1 MKSWDLLIK
10 GGTVVDTSQGLHGVA
25 DVAISGDRIAAV
37 GPALDQTQ
45 AANII
50 DAANKLVTA
59 GFIDLHTHN
68 FISSPKLPSLDADA
82 TSLANGCTTVL
93 DAGTATPTEF
103 PHYWET
109 DIADAKTRIYA
120 LIRMPT
126 PYGPDPATVEE
137 AAAVIKQYGDV
148 LIGMKYHHS
157 QHYVTLP
164 LAREAADFGG
174 GILMAEAYGAPIPQ
188 LLDYMNPG
196 DIVTHTFHASFRYPL
211 WDHRGEVWPA
221 VWDAIDRGVY
231 LDIGHGARGFAFRT
245 MEHAL
250 EKGLKPSTIS
260 TDVHQGNVD
269 GPTYDMPTT
278 MSKMLALGLSLDEVI
293 AMSTVVPAKAL
304 RQEGSLGTLKP
315 GAQAD
320 VTISELAEGKFEYLD
335 VLHER
340 RVGRQRILPE
350 TTIHDGLVYDGPRYE
365 PDDMTHATNAPPGFI
380 EGT

>member
-1 MKSWDLLIK
+1 MMWDLLVK
-10 GGTVVDTSQGLHGVA
+10 GGTVVDPGQGLHGAA
-25 DVAISGDRIAAV
+25 DVAIAGDRIAAV
-37 GPALDQTQ
+37 GVGLDESQ
-45 AANII
+45 AARVI
-50 DAANKLVTA
+50 DTAGKYVTP

-68 FISSPKLPSLDADA
+68 FVSNPNLPSLDADS

-93 DAGTATPTEF
+93 DAGTATPSEF
-103 PHYWET
+103 PHFWET
-109 DIADAKTRIYA
+109 DLADAKTRIYA
-120 LIRMPT
+120 IIRMPM

-137 AAAVIKQYGDV
+137 AASVIKQYSDV

-164 LAREAADFGG
+164 LAREAADFAGG
-174 GILMAEAYGAPIPQ
+174 VLMAEAYGAPIPQ

-221 VWDAIDRGVY
+221 VWDAVERGVY

-245 MEHAL
+245 MERAL
-250 EKGLKPSTIS
+250 DKGLKPSTIS
-260 TDVHQGNVD
+260 TDVHRMNVD

-293 AMSTVVPAKAL
+293 EMSTTTPAKAL
-304 RQEGSLGTLKP
+304 RQEGVIGTLKP
-315 GAQAD
+315 GAMAD
-320 VTISELAEGKFEYLD
+320 VTISELARGEFEFLD
-335 VLHER
+335 VLHEK
-340 RVGRQRILPE
+340 RVAPARILPE
-350 TTIHDGLVYDGPRYE
+350 VVIHGGTIYDGPRYQ
-365 PDDMTHATNAPPGFI
+365 PAQMTHTADAPHGFI

>member
-1 MKSWDLLIK
+1 MMWDLLVK
-10 GGTVVDTSQGLHGVA
+10 GGTVVDPGQGLHGAA
-25 DVAISGDRIAAV
+25 DVAIAGDRIAAV
-37 GPALDQTQ
+37 GVGLDESQ
-45 AANII
+45 AARVI
-50 DAANKLVTA
+50 DAAGKYVTP

-68 FISSPKLPSLDADA
+68 FVSNPNLPSLDADS

-93 DAGTATPTEF
+93 DAGTATPSEF
-103 PHYWET
+103 PHFWET
-109 DIADAKTRIYA
+109 DLADAKTRIYA
-120 LIRMPT
+120 LIRMPM

-137 AAAVIKQYGDV
+137 AASVIKQYSDV

-164 LAREAADFGG
+164 LAREAADFAGG
-174 GILMAEAYGAPIPQ
+174 VLMAEAYGAPIPQ

-221 VWDAIDRGVY
+221 VWDAVKRGVY

-245 MEHAL
+245 MERAL
-250 EKGLKPSTIS
+250 DNGLKPSTIS
-260 TDVHQGNVD
+260 TDVHRMNVD

-293 AMSTVVPAKAL
+293 EMSTTTPAKAL
-304 RQEGSLGTLKP
+304 RQEGVIGTLKP
-315 GAQAD
+315 GAMAD
-320 VTISELAEGKFEYLD
+320 VTISELARGEFEFLD
-335 VLHER
+335 VLHEK
-340 RVGRQRILPE
+340 RVAPARILPE
-350 TTIHDGLVYDGPRYE
+350 VVIHGGTIYDGPRYQ
-365 PDDMTHATNAPPGFI
+365 PAQMTHTADAPHGFI

>member
-1 MKSWDLLIK
+1 MMWDLLVK
-10 GGTVVDTSQGLHGVA
+10 GGMVVDPGQGLHGAA
-25 DVAISGDRIAAV
+25 DVAIAGDRIAAV
-37 GPALDQTQ
+37 GVGLGESH
-45 AANII
+45 AARVI
-50 DAANKLVTA
+50 DAAGKCVTP

-68 FISSPKLPSLDADA
+68 FVSNPNLPSLDADS

-93 DAGTATPTEF
+93 DAGTATPSEF
-103 PHYWET
+103 PHFWET
-109 DIADAKTRIYA
+109 DLADAKTRIYA
-120 LIRMPT
+120 LIRMPM

-137 AAAVIKQYGDV
+137 AAAVIKQYSDV

-164 LAREAADFGG
+164 LAREAADFAGG
-174 GILMAEAYGAPIPQ
+174 VLMAEAYGAPIPQ

-221 VWDAIDRGVY
+221 VWDAVERGVY

-245 MEHAL
+245 MERAL
-250 EKGLKPSTIS
+250 DNGLKPSTIS
-260 TDVHQGNVD
+260 TDVHRMNVD

-293 AMSTVVPAKAL
+293 EMSTTTPAKAL
-304 RQEGSLGTLKP
+304 RQEGVIGTLKP
-315 GAQAD
+315 GAMAD
-320 VTISELAEGKFEYLD
+320 VTISELARGEFEFLD
-335 VLHER
+335 VLHEK
-340 RVGRQRILPE
+340 RVAPARILPE
-350 TTIHDGLVYDGPRYE
+350 VVIHGGTIYDGPRYQ
-365 PDDMTHATNAPPGFI
+365 PAQMTHTADAPHGFI

>member
-1 MKSWDLLIK
+1 MWDLLVK
-10 GGTVVDTSQGLHGVA
+10 DGTVVDPSQGLHGAA
-25 DVAISGDRIAAV
+25 DVAVSGDRIAAV
-37 GPALDQTQ
+37 GVGLDQAQ
-45 AANII
+45 AARVI
-50 DAANKLVTA
+50 DAAGKYVTP

-68 FISSPKLPSLDADA
+68 FVSNPNLPSLDADS

-93 DAGTATPTEF
+93 DAGTATPNEF
-103 PHYWET
+103 PHFWET
-109 DIADAKTRIYA
+109 DLADAKTRIYA
-120 LIRMPT
+120 LIRMPM

-137 AAAVIKQYGDV
+137 AASVIKQYGDV

-164 LAREAADFGG
+164 LAREAADFAG

-196 DIVTHTFHASFRYPL
+196 DIVTHTFHSSFRYPL

-221 VWDAIDRGVY
+221 VWDAVERGVY

-245 MEHAL
+245 MERAL
-250 EKGLKPSTIS
+250 DKGLKPSTIS
-260 TDVHQGNVD
+260 TDVHRMNVD

-293 AMSTVVPAKAL
+293 KMSTTAPAKAL
-304 RQEGSLGTLKP
+304 RQEGIIGTLKP
-315 GAQAD
+315 GAMAD
-320 VTISELAEGKFEYLD
+320 VTISELAQGEFEFLD
-335 VLHER
+335 VLHEK
-340 RVGRQRILPE
+340 RVGAARILPE
-350 TTIHDGLVYDGPRYE
+350 VIIHNGVIYDGPRYH
-365 PDDMTHATNAPPGFI
+365 PAQMTHTADAPSGFI

>member
-1 MKSWDLLIK
+1 MMWDLLVK
-10 GGTVVDTSQGLHGVA
+10 GGTVVDPGQGLHGAA
-25 DVAISGDRIAAV
+25 DVAIAGDRIAAV
-37 GPALDQTQ
+37 GVGLDESH
-45 AANII
+45 AATVI
-50 DAANKLVTA
+50 DAAGKYVTP

-68 FISSPKLPSLDADA
+68 FVSNPNLPSLDADS

-93 DAGTATPTEF
+93 DAGTATPSEF
-103 PHYWET
+103 PHFWET
-109 DIADAKTRIYA
+109 DLADAKTRIYA
-120 LIRMPT
+120 LIRMPM

-137 AAAVIKQYGDV
+137 AASVIKQYSDV

-164 LAREAADFGG
+164 LAREAADFAG

-221 VWDAIDRGVY
+221 VWDAVERGVY

-245 MEHAL
+245 MERAL
-250 EKGLKPSTIS
+250 DKGLKPSTIS
-260 TDVHQGNVD
+260 TDVHRMNVD

-278 MSKMLALGLSLDEVI
+278 MSKMLALGLSLDDVI
-293 AMSTVVPAKAL
+293 EMSTTTPAKAL
-304 RQEGSLGTLKP
+304 RQEGVIGALKP
-315 GAQAD
+315 GAVAD
-320 VTISELAEGKFEYLD
+320 VTISELARGEFEFLD
-335 VLHER
+335 VLHEK
-340 RVGRQRILPE
+340 RVGPARILPE
-350 TTIHDGLVYDGPRYE
+350 VVIHGGTIYDGPRYQ
-365 PDDMTHATNAPPGFI
+365 PAQMTHTADAPHGFI

>member
-1 MKSWDLLIK
+1 MNWDLLVK
-10 GGTVVDTSQGLHGVA
+10 GGTVVDPSQGLHGTA
-25 DVAISGDRIAAV
+25 DVAVSGDKIAVV
-37 GPALDQTQ
+37 GPGLDDTS
-45 AANII
+45 AVKVI
-50 DAANKLVTA
+50 DATGKLVTA

-68 FISSPKLPSLDADA
+68 FISSPKLPSLDADT
-82 TSLANGCTTVL
+82 TSLAYGVTTVL
-93 DAGTATPTEF
+93 DAGTATPSEF

-120 LIRMPT
+120 LIRMPM

-137 AAAVIKQYGDV
+137 AAAVIKQYDDV

-157 QHYVTLP
+157 QHYTTLP

-221 VWDAIDRGVY
+221 VWDAVERGVY

-245 MEHAL
+245 MEYAL

-260 TDVHQGNVD
+260 TDVHQGNVN

-278 MSKMLALGLSLDEVI
+278 MSKMLALGMSLDEVI
-293 AMSTVVPAKAL
+293 ETSTVVPAKAL
-304 RQEGSLGTLKP
+304 RQEGFIGTLKP

-320 VTISELAEGKFEYLD
+320 VTISELTTGEFEYLD
-335 VLHER
+335 VLHEK
-340 RVGRQRILPE
+340 RVGKQRILPE
-350 TTIHDGLVYDGPRYE
+350 TTIHDGVIYDGPRYE
-365 PDDMTHATNAPPGFI
+365 PGKMIHATDAPPGFI

>member
-1 MKSWDLLIK
+1 MMWDLLVK
-10 GGTVVDTSQGLHGVA
+10 GGMVVDPGQGLHGAA
-25 DVAISGDRIAAV
+25 DVAIAGDRIAAV
-37 GPALDQTQ
+37 GVGLDESQ
-45 AANII
+45 AARVI
-50 DAANKLVTA
+50 DAAGKYVTP

-68 FISSPKLPSLDADA
+68 FVSNPNLPSLDADS

-93 DAGTATPTEF
+93 DAGTATPSEF
-103 PHYWET
+103 PHFWET
-109 DIADAKTRIYA
+109 DLADAKTRIYA
-120 LIRMPT
+120 LIRMPM

-137 AAAVIKQYGDV
+137 AASVIKQYSDV

-164 LAREAADFGG
+164 LAREAADFAGG
-174 GILMAEAYGAPIPQ
+174 VLMAEAYGAPIPQ

-221 VWDAIDRGVY
+221 VWDAVERGVY

-245 MEHAL
+245 MERAL
-250 EKGLKPSTIS
+250 DKGLKPSTIS
-260 TDVHQGNVD
+260 TDVHRMNVD

-293 AMSTVVPAKAL
+293 EMSTTTPAKAL
-304 RQEGSLGTLKP
+304 RQEGVIGTLKP
-315 GAQAD
+315 GAMAD
-320 VTISELAEGKFEYLD
+320 VTISELARGEFEFLD
-335 VLHER
+335 VLHEK
-340 RVGRQRILPE
+340 RVAPARILPE
-350 TTIHDGLVYDGPRYE
+350 VVIHGGKIYDGPRYQ
-365 PDDMTHATNAPPGFI
+365 PAQMTHTADAPHGFI

>member
-1 MKSWDLLIK
+1 MMWDLLVK
-10 GGTVVDTSQGLHGVA
+10 GGTVVDPGQGLHGAA
-25 DVAISGDRIAAV
+25 DVAIAGDRIAAV
-37 GPALDQTQ
+37 GVGLDESQ
-45 AANII
+45 AAKVI
-50 DAANKLVTA
+50 DAAGKYVTP

-68 FISSPKLPSLDADA
+68 FVSNPNLPSLDADS

-93 DAGTATPTEF
+93 DAGTATPSEF
-103 PHYWET
+103 PHFWET
-109 DIADAKTRIYA
+109 DLADAKTRIYA
-120 LIRMPT
+120 LIRMPM

-137 AAAVIKQYGDV
+137 AASVIKQYSDV

-164 LAREAADFGG
+164 LAREAADFAGG
-174 GILMAEAYGAPIPQ
+174 VLMAEAYGAPIPQ

-221 VWDAIDRGVY
+221 VWDAVERGVY

-245 MEHAL
+245 MERAL
-250 EKGLKPSTIS
+250 DKGLKPSTIS
-260 TDVHQGNVD
+260 TDVHRMNVD

-293 AMSTVVPAKAL
+293 EMSTTTPAKAL
-304 RQEGSLGTLKP
+304 RQEGVIGTLKQ
-315 GAQAD
+315 GAMAD
-320 VTISELAEGKFEYLD
+320 VTISELARGEFEFLD
-335 VLHER
+335 VLHEK
-340 RVGRQRILPE
+340 RVAPARILPE
-350 TTIHDGLVYDGPRYE
+350 VVIHGGTIYDGPRYQ
-365 PDDMTHATNAPPGFI
+365 PAQMTHTADAPHGFI

>member
-1 MKSWDLLIK
+1 MMWDLLVK
-10 GGTVVDTSQGLHGVA
+10 GGTVVDPGQGLHGAA
-25 DVAISGDRIAAV
+25 DVAIAGDRIAAV
-37 GPALDQTQ
+37 SVGLDESQ
-45 AANII
+45 AARVI
-50 DAANKLVTA
+50 DAAGKYVTP

-68 FISSPKLPSLDADA
+68 FVSNPNLPSLDADS

-93 DAGTATPTEF
+93 DAGTATPSEF
-103 PHYWET
+103 PHFWET
-109 DIADAKTRIYA
+109 DLADSKTRIYA
-120 LIRMPT
+120 LIRMPM

-137 AAAVIKQYGDV
+137 AASVIKQYSDV

-164 LAREAADFGG
+164 LAREAADFAGG
-174 GILMAEAYGAPIPQ
+174 VLMAEAYGAPIPQ

-221 VWDAIDRGVY
+221 VWDAVERGVY

-245 MEHAL
+245 MERAL
-250 EKGLKPSTIS
+250 DKGLKPSTIS
-260 TDVHQGNVD
+260 TDVHRMNVD

-293 AMSTVVPAKAL
+293 EMSTTTPAKAL
-304 RQEGSLGTLKP
+304 RQEGVIGTLKP
-315 GAQAD
+315 GAMAD
-320 VTISELAEGKFEYLD
+320 VTISELARGEFEFLD
-335 VLHER
+335 VLHEK
-340 RVGRQRILPE
+340 RVAPARILPE
-350 TTIHDGLVYDGPRYE
+350 VVIHGGTIYDGPRYQ
-365 PDDMTHATNAPPGFI
+365 PAQMTHTADAPHGFI

>member
-1 MKSWDLLIK
+1 MMWDLLVK
-10 GGTVVDTSQGLHGVA
+10 GGTVVDPGQGLHGAA
-25 DVAISGDRIAAV
+25 DVAIAGDRIAAV
-37 GPALDQTQ
+37 GVGLDESQ
-45 AANII
+45 AARVI
-50 DAANKLVTA
+50 DAAGKYVTP

-68 FISSPKLPSLDADA
+68 FVSNPNLPSLDADS

-93 DAGTATPTEF
+93 DAGTATPSEF
-103 PHYWET
+103 PHFWET
-109 DIADAKTRIYA
+109 DLADAKTRIYA
-120 LIRMPT
+120 LIRMPM

-137 AAAVIKQYGDV
+137 AASVIKQYSDV

-164 LAREAADFGG
+164 LAREAADFAGG
-174 GILMAEAYGAPIPQ
+174 VLMAEAYGAPIPQ

-221 VWDAIDRGVY
+221 VWDAVERGVY

-245 MEHAL
+245 MERAL
-250 EKGLKPSTIS
+250 DKGLKPSTIS
-260 TDVHQGNVD
+260 TDVHRMNVD

-293 AMSTVVPAKAL
+293 EMSTTTPAKAL
-304 RQEGSLGTLKP
+304 RQEGVIGTLKL
-315 GAQAD
+315 GAMAD
-320 VTISELAEGKFEYLD
+320 VTISELARGEFEFLD
-335 VLHER
+335 VLHEK
-340 RVGRQRILPE
+340 RVAPARILPE
-350 TTIHDGLVYDGPRYE
+350 VVIHGGTIYDGPRYQ
-365 PDDMTHATNAPPGFI
+365 PAQMTHTADAPHGFI

>member
-1 MKSWDLLIK
+1 MRWDLLIRH
-10 GGTVVDTSQGLHGVA
+10 GTVVDPSQGLHGIA
-25 DVAISGDRIAAV
+25 DVAISGDKIAAV
-37 GPALDQTQ
+37 GVGLNE
-45 AANII
+45 ANADKVI
-50 DAANKLVTA
+50 DATGKHVTP

-68 FISSPKLPSLDADA
+68 FVSSPKLPSLDADT

-93 DAGTATPTEF
+93 DAGTATPSEF

-109 DIADAKTRIYA
+109 DIADARTRIYA
-120 LIRMPT
+120 LIRMPM
-126 PYGPDPATVEE
+126 PYGPDPATVE
-137 AAAVIKQYGDV
+137 AAASVIKRYDDV

-164 LAREAADFGG
+164 LAREAADFAG

-196 DIVTHTFHASFRYPL
+196 DIVTHTFHAPFRYPL

-221 VWDAIDRGVY
+221 VWDAVERGVY

-245 MEHAL
+245 MEYAL

-260 TDVHQGNVD
+260 TDVHKMNVD

-293 AMSTVVPAKAL
+293 EMSTSAPAQAL
-304 RQEGSLGTLKP
+304 RQEGVIGTLKP
-315 GAQAD
+315 GSRAD
-320 VTISELAEGKFEYLD
+320 VTISELAKGRFEYLD
-335 VLHER
+335 VLHEK
-340 RVGRQRILPE
+340 RVGTQRIVPQ
-350 TTIHDGLVYDGPRYE
+350 TVIYGGVIYDGPRYE
-365 PDDMTHATNAPPGFI
+365 PGDMTHATDAPPGFI